1 MLKKRRRKKKNL
13 MGTSQMSLQS
23 KNSGIPVIVGA
34 FGPNQ
39 DLKNHAPHV
48 YPISRLCISSVS

>member
-1 MLKKRRRKKKNL
+1 